1 MTPSRLKAKT
11 FRVHIED
18 RSGLFVATSPDLK
31 GMLVVGRSIEGV
43 VSAIPKEVEDLFA
56 ACGSKVIVS
65 EVEND
70 DCELTPWVAVPA
82 EIVRRALETV

>member
-1 MTPSRLKAKT
+1 MTATRLKAKT

-18 RSGLFVATSPDLK
+18 RNGLFVATSPDLK
-31 GMLVVGRSIEGV
+31 GMLVVGRSVEAV
-43 VSAIPKEVEDLFA
+43 TTAIPKEVEDLFA

-70 DCELTPWVAVPA
+70 NNEFTPWVAVPA
-82 EIVRRALETV
+82 EIARRVLETV